1 MFSFANHNKISFNKI
16 GYIDDIIESWILDNM
31 EVESDELSEE
41 ILEDATVAIRK
52 YFPEIAIE
60 EYDIEEG
67 DE

>member
-1 MFSFANHNKISFNKI
+1 
-16 GYIDDIIESWILDNM
+16 M